1 MLLID
6 VYMKKALFIY
16 RKLPGN
22 TGGGIVTDS
31 YYKVLANVFKDNLF
45 LFELLP
51 YEGNWQKFIGYLR
64 GNPSRQSDKICYDI
78 LELICKNNI
87 DIVFVNASLYGKI
100 ISFLYKRKPILKIII
115 FYHNIETLFVRSIL
129 KRQYRLSHFLAY
141 VATYFSERKVTNLS
155 SYRIGLNERDS
166 ECLYS
171 LFGRKMDL
179 ILPLSMED
187 KFDESKA
194 IIGSSGSSIGLF
206 VGSDFFANYYGIKW
220 FIENVSPYISAT
232 IKVVGRG
239 LEKYSKTFTAY
250 KNIQIIGTVDSL
262 SAYYYEADFV
272 ISPIFDGSGM
282 KTKTAEAL
290 MYGKTIIGTSEAFEG
305 YKYNK
310 NIGFVCND
318 SESFISVINSNVFMK
333 YNKYSRSLFLS
344 YYSFHNMENEI
355 NKLVDKL

>member
-1 MLLID
+1 
-6 VYMKKALFIY
+6 MKKALFIY
-16 RKLPGN
+16 RKFPHN

-31 YYKVLANVFKDNLF
+31 YYKVLANVFKNNLL

-64 GNPSRQSDKICYDI
+64 GNPSRQSNKMCYDI
-78 LELICKNNI
+78 FDLICKNNI
-87 DIVFVNASLYGKI
+87 DVVFVNASLYGKI
-100 ISFLYKRKPILKIII
+100 ISFLYKRKPMLRIVV
-115 FYHNIETLFVRSIL
+115 FYHNIETSFVRSVL
-129 KRQYRLSHFLAY
+129 KRQYRLSHLLAY
-141 VATYFSERKVTNLS
+141 IATYLSELKVTTLS
-155 SYRIGLNERDS
+155 SFIIGLNERDS

-179 ILPLSMED
+179 ILPVSIED
-187 KFDESKA
+187 KFDETKS
-194 IIGSSGSSIGLF
+194 IVDSYGNSIGLF

-239 LEKYSKTFTAY
+239 LEKYRENFAAY
-250 KNIQIIGTVDSL
+250 KNVQIIGTVDSL
-262 SAYYYEADFV
+262 SDYYYEADFV

-290 MYGKTIIGTSEAFEG
+290 MYGKTIIGTSESFEG

-318 SESFISVINSNVFMK
+318 SESFISVINLNVFMK
-333 YNKYSRSLFLS
+333 YNKFSRELFTT
-344 YYSFHNMENEI
+344 YYSFRNLENKIEC
-355 NKLVDKL
+355 LVNEF